1 MTQTNLSA
9 FEVLVEEL
17 FSLYNA
23 KDEVD
28 KNPKMV
34 GILQPILRKNIEDRA
49 TVLMDTA
56 LFKDIHATLGDHAKS
71 VLEDLCDILDLIYR
85 DGNGIPVA
93 VYQENT
99 VEPEFKLTPPVNSEC
114 IDNKKPT
121 RTFRKMREGDW
132 KKRIVEYLD
141 SCTGSKIGHNT
152 ICAILAQ
159 RYVDVTPEGAGID
172 PRTLYGS
179 IGSALDRLAKDGKL
193 RRFHREKKQ
202 GDVSYRYWTA
212 PVREKEGA
220 NGELKL

>member
-17 FSLYNA
+17 SSLYNA

-71 VLEDLCDILDLIYR
+71 VLEDLCAILDLIYR

-99 VEPEFKLTPPVNSEC
+99 VEPEFKLTP
-114 IDNKKPT
+114 

-141 SCTGSKIGHNT
+141 SCTGSKIGHDT

-172 PRTLYGS
+172 PRTLHGS
-179 IGSALDRLAKDGKL
+179 VGSALYRLAKDGKL
-193 RRFHREKKQ
+193 RRFHWEKKQ
-202 GDVSYRYWTA
+202 GDVSYRYWTD